1 MSAHGEIRTKKCDLT
16 RHLQWCSTDLSQC
29 DDGKRYWHF
38 SLKLTPQ
45 LTNDT
50 FLVWHHLVHAFE
62 SQESC
67 EEMLQPFC
75 PEKKVGQSLTASAV
89 CGMPLVHAAVLTS
102 NITLLGALSVQ
113 EASVERLDG
122 FGALDLACAK
132 GDAAAVHILLEKGLA
147 ADRVLPNG
155 MTPLLIACQ
164 ANATEVVLR
173 LLKAA
178 CGDVNH
184 STDTCMTSLHW
195 AVFHNNEAICAE
207 LLTRTAALHL
217 ARRSDHFTA
226 LHLAFAKNHLACAKL
241 MLQHADGESL
251 RLLSCEQRSCLH
263 YGAASGSLEAFREIG
278 SHRSFVRLL
287 PELLSQ
293 TDVYGLTP
301 LRIAV
306 RSGSHLCMLW
316 LSEHASQLTLAHS
329 DYDAF
334 GAQFVRGLVD
344 KRPKRFSC
352 RADEDS
358 HFNMRV

>member
-1 MSAHGEIRTKKCDLT
+1 MSAHGEIRTEKCDLT
-16 RHLQWCSTDLSQC
+16 RHLQWCSTDLSLR

-45 LTNDT
+45 LTTGT
-50 FLVWHHLVHAFE
+50 FLVWNHLAPAFE
-62 SQESC
+62 SEKSF

-75 PEKKVGQSLTASAV
+75 PEKKCGQSLTPSAV
-89 CGMPLVHAAVLTS
+89 YGMPLVHAAVLTS

-113 EASVERLDG
+113 EALVERLDG

-226 LHLAFAKNHLACAKL
+226 LHLAFAKNQVACAKL
-241 MLQHADGESL
+241 LLQYADGESL

-263 YGAASGSLEAFREIG
+263 YGAASGSLEIFQEIER
-278 SHRSFVRLL
+278 HRSFLRLL
-287 PELLSQ
+287 PELSSQ
-293 TDVYGLTP
+293 SDVYGLTP

-316 LSEHASQLTLAHS
+316 LSNHALQPTLPHS
-329 DYDAF
+329 DYHAF

-344 KRPKRFSC
+344 KRQKAFCVGLMKTDIST
-352 RADEDS
+352 
-358 HFNMRV
+358 